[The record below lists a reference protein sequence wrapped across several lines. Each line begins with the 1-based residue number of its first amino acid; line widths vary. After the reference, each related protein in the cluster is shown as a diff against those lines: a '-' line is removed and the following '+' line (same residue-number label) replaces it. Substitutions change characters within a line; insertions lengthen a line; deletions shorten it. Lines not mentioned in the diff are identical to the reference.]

1 MTTRSRAR
9 KLPSSS
15 SSSSS
20 ESDNETLDL
29 ERIMDEGVLHNTDN
43 PKSEDIMQKPNN
55 ENALDIATPSKD
67 QDKDITGALTENNI
81 MQQSM
86 PTDQPASKTSDAGES
101 DHTDGDKQQDEGN
114 DIMRKSD
121 SQSDSEDNMTL
132 ADILRKGKRKKK
144 SKGSPAKKKK
154 TDFSCSDCRK
164 HFLTKNR
171 LYKHEITHGRLKH
184 FCATCGKVYFWNC
197 ELEDHEWRHT
207 DKRSERIKCKV
218 PKCKKDYS
226 SKRALQHHV
235 RDDHGKA
242 KEVTCDF
249 TDDAGKICGR
259 KSKTMTLHKQHYM
272 HAHEGGFVT
281 FCGERVPWPN
291 DRQMHQ
297 ATCKLCLDIQD
308 NA

>member
-1 MTTRSRAR
+1 MVIQTENRETDQGGTEKGGRGKKGKKNNPKPSTSMTTRSQAC

-43 PKSEDIMQKPNN
+43 LKSEDIMQKPND
-55 ENALDIATPSKD
+55 ENALDIATPSTD

-86 PTDQPASKTSDAGES
+86 ATDQPASKTSDAGES
-101 DHTDGDKQQDEGN
+101 DHTDGDEQQDEGN

-121 SQSDSEDNMTL
+121 SQSDSEDSKDNMTL
-132 ADILRKGKRKKK
+132 ADIQSKGKRKRK
-144 SKGSPAKKKK
+144 SKGSPAKKKKKK

-164 HFLTKNR
+164 HFLTKNG
-171 LYKHEITHGRLKH
+171 LYKHEIMHGRLKH
-184 FCATCGKVYFWNC
+184 FCTTCGKGFFWNC
-197 ELEDHEWRHT
+197 ELEDHEQRHT

-226 SKRALQHHV
+226 SKCALQHHV
-235 RDDHGKA
+235 CDDHGKA

-249 TDDAGKICGR
+249 TDDAGKI
-259 KSKTMTLHKQHYM
+259 
-272 HAHEGGFVT
+272 
-281 FCGERVPWPN
+281 
-291 DRQMHQ
+291 
-297 ATCKLCLDIQD
+297 
-308 NA
+308 